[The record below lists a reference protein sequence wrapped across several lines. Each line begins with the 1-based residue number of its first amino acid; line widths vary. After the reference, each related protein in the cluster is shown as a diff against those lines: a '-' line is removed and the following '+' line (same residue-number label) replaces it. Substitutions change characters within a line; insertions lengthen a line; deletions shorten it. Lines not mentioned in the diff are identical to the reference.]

1 MDRQHS
7 GSWIQDRDEGEDEQV
22 LQPKIKR
29 KRSIR
34 IRPRLATEKPEEKV
48 TEKLSLRRGDSSQV
62 PSQMDHKYESRVKN
76 DREQKLIIE
85 PNSQKP
91 EKSDPSLKTKR
102 GSHSRKNSNS
112 GKLHMSQKPG
122 KANVLSAPSED
133 ATEHSRES
141 WDNKA
146 MYKSGNS
153 ADNKMSDGIQHRVCF
168 ITQY

>member
-34 IRPRLATEKPEEKV
+34 IRPRLATEKPEEKA
-48 TEKLSLRRGDSSQV
+48 TEKLSLRRGDSSHV

-76 DREQKLIIE
+76 EREQKFTGD
-85 PNSQKP
+85 PNSQKL
-91 EKSDPSLKTKR
+91 EKSDPSLNTRR

-112 GKLHMSQKPG
+112 GKLPASQKPG
-122 KANVLSAPSED
+122 KANVISSPLED

-141 WDNKA
+141 WDNKP
-146 MYKSGNS
+146 MYKVGNS
-153 ADNKMSDGIQHRVCF
+153 IDNKMSDGIQHRVCL
-168 ITQY
+168 ITQL